1 MKRSIRANHRANR
14 AEGQSLVEF
23 ALVFPIFFVLL
34 MGLIEFGLVF
44 NALLSINFATRDASL
59 IAAEAGNGV
68 GADCVILKKIEDS
81 IGAPSNKAQ
90 ITQVQIYKANKTGN
104 AQAGRVN
111 TYNRSGSKTCTL
123 PDATTLTVPYSP
135 SGAAGYVEAERCNV
149 VNGCPT
155 LPGSPN
161 GVDTI
166 GVKITYHYTWFT
178 PMGSFIGL
186 GITDY
191 YMDEANA
198 MRMEPVL

>member
-1 MKRSIRANHRANR
+1 MRPFRATRRANQAK
-14 AEGQSLVEF
+14 GQSLVEF

-59 IAAEAGNGV
+59 IAAEAGNGTS
-68 GADCVILKKIEDS
+68 ADCVILQKVEDS
-81 IGAPSNKAQ
+81 VRAPSNHNQ
-90 ITQVQIYKANKTGN
+90 ITKVEIYKAKNDGTPMKINGIDLIDTYVRTGTP
-104 AQAGRVN
+104 ACTGMP
-111 TYNRSGSKTCTL
+111 YHLSGS
-123 PDATTLTVPYSP
+123 
-135 SGAAGYVEAERCNV
+135 AGYPYTDRCNV

-155 LPGSPN
+155 NLT

-166 GVKITYHYTWFT
+166 GVRITYHYTWFT

-191 YMDEANA
+191 TMVEANA

>member
-1 MKRSIRANHRANR
+1 MKRPIRATRRASQ

-34 MGLIEFGLVF
+34 MALIEFGLVF

-59 IAAEAGNGV
+59 IAAEAGNGA
-68 GADCVILKKIEDS
+68 GADCIILKKVEDS
-81 IGAPSNKAQ
+81 ISAPSNHNQ
-90 ITQVQIYKANKTGN
+90 ILKVEIYKANKNGDP
-104 AQAGRVN
+104 QAGRINV
-111 TYNRSGSKTCTL
+111 YNRGGSTSC
-123 PDATTLTVPYSP
+123 PAVGLTVPY
-135 SGAAGYVEAERCNV
+135 GLLGTAGYKDSDRCNV

-155 LPGSPN
+155 LPGSPI

-166 GVKITYHYTWFT
+166 GVKISYHYTWFT

-191 YMDEANA
+191 TMNEANA

>member
-1 MKRSIRANHRANR
+1 VKRPIRATRRANP

-68 GADCVILKKIEDS
+68 NADCVILKKIEDS
-81 IGAPSNKAQ
+81 IGAPSNEAQ
-90 ITQVQIYKANKTGN
+90 ITQVQIYKANKLGN
-104 AQAGRVN
+104 PTAGRIN
-111 TYNRSGSKTCTL
+111 TYTRTGAMPCVGL
-123 PDATTLTVPYSP
+123 GGPMPYSL
-135 SGAAGYVEAERCNV
+135 SGGAGYPDSERCNV

-155 LPGSPN
+155 FPGSPA

-191 YMDEANA
+191 FMTESNA

>member
-1 MKRSIRANHRANR
+1 MKRPIRITRRANP

-68 GADCVILKKIEDS
+68 NADCVILKKIEDA
-81 IGAPSNKAQ
+81 IGAPANEAQ
-90 ITQVQIYKANKTGN
+90 ITQIQIYKANKLGN
-104 AQAGRVN
+104 PMAGRIN
-111 TYNRSGSKTCTL
+111 TYTRTGAMPCVGL
-123 PDATTLTVPYSP
+123 GGPMPYSL
-135 SGAAGYVEAERCNV
+135 SGGPGYPDSERCNV

-155 LPGSPN
+155 FPDTPG

-191 YMDEANA
+191 FMTESNA